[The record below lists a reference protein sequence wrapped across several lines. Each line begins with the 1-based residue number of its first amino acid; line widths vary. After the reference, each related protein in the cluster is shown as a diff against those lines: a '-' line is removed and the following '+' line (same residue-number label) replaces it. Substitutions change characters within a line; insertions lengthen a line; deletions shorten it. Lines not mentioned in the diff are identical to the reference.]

1 MDRLSLKADER
12 TVTGK
17 AVKRLR
23 RDGFIPANVYG
34 KKIES
39 ESVLVKVEDF
49 RKVFAQSGET
59 GLIDLKIGDEKTKP
73 VLVRDL
79 QFDARRGE
87 LLHVD
92 FYQVNLK
99 QKVKVYVPVVL
110 IGDEPESVHLGET
123 VVLNPLSDIE
133 IEALPADLLDKL
145 EVDISTL
152 KEIDDS
158 ILVSDLKIDAEK
170 ITVVTAPEEVVA
182 KLAPAVTQEM
192 QELLEEQDAEAA
204 ASAEGETEGEAATEE
219 GTESE
224 SESSEESADKE
235 ESESAN

>member
-1 MDRLSLKADER
+1 MDRLSLKAEER

-23 RDGFIPANVYG
+23 RDGLIPANVYG
-34 KKIES
+34 KKIDS
-39 ESVLVKVEDF
+39 ESVLIRVEDF

-59 GLIDLKIGDEKTKP
+59 GLIDLKIGEEKTKP

-145 EVDISTL
+145 EVDISGL
-152 KEIDDS
+152 KEVDDS
-158 ILVSDLKIDAEK
+158 ILVSDLKIDPEK
-170 ITVVTAPEEVVA
+170 VTVITAPEEVVA

-192 QELLEEQDAEAA
+192 QDLLEEQDAEAA
-204 ASAEGETEGEAATEE
+204 AAVEGETEGEAADKE
-219 GTESE
+219 GESSE
-224 SESSEESADKE
+224 AESSEESSDKE
-235 ESESAN
+235 ESEAAN